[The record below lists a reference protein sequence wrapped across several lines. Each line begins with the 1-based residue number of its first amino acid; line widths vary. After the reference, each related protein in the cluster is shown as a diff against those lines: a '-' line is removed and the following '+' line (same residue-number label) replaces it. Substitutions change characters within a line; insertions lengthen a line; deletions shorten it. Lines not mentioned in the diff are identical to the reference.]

1 MFFAPK
7 TFPSKG
13 SGYKHDTDFTHLPK
27 PKGQA
32 KQLCHFLINFVV
44 MDIHELNNA
53 TSKLDEKNRAAI
65 IETINIKT
73 ESDMEKVLMKI
84 QSEFGGIRAEL
95 SKIDSQF
102 AHVEDKIDTMKWVIG
117 IAWGAL
123 TLFVAFLAFKIK

>member
-1 MFFAPK
+1 
-7 TFPSKG
+7 
-13 SGYKHDTDFTHLPK
+13 
-27 PKGQA
+27 
-32 KQLCHFLINFVV
+32 

-95 SKIDSQF
+95 SKIDSKF